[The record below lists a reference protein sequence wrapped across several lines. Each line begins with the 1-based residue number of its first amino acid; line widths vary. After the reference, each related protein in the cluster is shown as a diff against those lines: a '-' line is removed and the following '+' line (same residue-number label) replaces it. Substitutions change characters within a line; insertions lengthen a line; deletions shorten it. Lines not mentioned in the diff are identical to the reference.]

1 MVIEKTAVEGIL
13 VERFTDK
20 KKKKTV
26 VKGSAAVD
34 TINKNWKLF
43 NWW

>member
-1 MVIEKTAVEGIL
+1 MVIEKTVVEGIL
-13 VERFTDK
+13 GERFTE

>member
-1 MVIEKTAVEGIL
+1 MVIEKTVVEGIL
-13 VERFTDK
+13 VERFTHK
-20 KKKKTV
+20 KETV

-34 TINKNWKLF
+34 TINKNWKLL